1 MTVIGL
7 ERTWPRAGGGAGTT
21 ERSLSSAL
29 RPGENARML
38 KFTTEEVSGV
48 LVVAF
53 EATDEHATDW
63 QFGQRDWLYKLV
75 ESHKDPRFAI
85 DLSEVNYLASSE
97 IGFLV
102 TLKRRIDRRQGK
114 VVFFGIGPY
123 ILEIFQTMNL
133 VRILDIVDTLSA
145 AMTKLGP
152 ATAS

>member
-1 MTVIGL
+1 VVPA
-7 ERTWPRAGGGAGTT
+7 R
-21 ERSLSSAL
+21 RSSRCHQRFGPEKAT
-29 RPGENARML
+29 ML
-38 KFTTEEVSGV
+38 KFTTEDVGGV

-53 EATDEHATDW
+53 EATDEHASDW

-75 ESHKDPRFAI
+75 ESHKDPRFAV

-102 TLKRRIDRRQGK
+102 TLKRRIDRRQGR

-123 ILEIFQTMNL
+123 ILDIFQTMNL

-145 AMTKLGP
+145 AMLKLGAP
-152 ATAS
+152 NAT

>member
-1 MTVIGL
+1 
-7 ERTWPRAGGGAGTT
+7 
-21 ERSLSSAL
+21 
-29 RPGENARML
+29 ML
-38 KFTTEEVSGV
+38 KFTTEDVSGV

-102 TLKRRIDRRQGK
+102 TLKRRIDRRQGQ
-114 VVFFGIGPY
+114 G
-123 ILEIFQTMNL
+123 
-133 VRILDIVDTLSA
+133 RILRHRALHPRDLPDDESD
-145 AMTKLGP
+145 P
-152 ATAS
+152 NP